1 MIKIKNGVFAVE
13 GSKSEICAE
22 LSTIIHELYE
32 GKALSKKEIEK
43 SMQLAFLSESELEE
57 ERKKAKKE
65 FEQTKK
71 EAIEKISEL
80 IKELL

>member
-1 MIKIKNGVFAVE
+1 MIKIKNGVFVVD

-57 ERKKAKKE
+57 EMKKAKKE

-71 EAIEKISEL
+71 EDIEKISEL